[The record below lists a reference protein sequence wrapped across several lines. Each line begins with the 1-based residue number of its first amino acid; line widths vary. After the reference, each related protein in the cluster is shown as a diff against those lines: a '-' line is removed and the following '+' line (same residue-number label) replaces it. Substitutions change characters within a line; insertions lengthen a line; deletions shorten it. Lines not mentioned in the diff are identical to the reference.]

1 MRAGAASAV
10 IGGWL
15 LVGELLAQDGDGW
28 RELRFEPGPYDSP
41 AACHA
46 SARRTARKALD
57 HERVVQ
63 DRRKCV
69 EGSPL
74 PRDAK

>member
-28 RELRFEPGPYDSP
+28 RELRFEPGPYDS
-41 AACHA
+41 C
-46 SARRTARKALD
+46 
-57 HERVVQ
+57 
-63 DRRKCV
+63 
-69 EGSPL
+69 
-74 PRDAK
+74 